1 MRLLLVEDDDDVA
14 TLVTF
19 VLEATGHELVRESD
33 GQAAIDGLDAAR
45 FDAALVD
52 VMLPGADGFAVVRN
66 IRASERHHEVPVV
79 QLTAAASEDDH
90 IRGYEAGAD
99 AYLVKPFDPK
109 AVTDLLDRLVERGAA
124 GRKADRV
131 EQLRQ
136 SRFLRGIE
144 HRF

>member
-19 VLEATGHELVRESD
+19 VLEASGHELVREAD
-33 GQAAIDGLDAAR
+33 GRAAIDGLDAAR
-45 FDAALVD
+45 LDAAVVD
-52 VMLPGADGFAVVRN
+52 VHLPGADGFAV
-66 IRASERHHEVPVV
+66 IRAIRSHERHREVPVI

-124 GRKADRV
+124 GRKTDRV